1 MDCIVVGQDRDMW
14 SLVENRTLSKP
25 RRNWY
30 DIIKIDCKEVGCVR
44 MDCIGLGQDMEMGN
58 LEERAH

>member
-1 MDCIVVGQDRDMW
+1 MGSHVG
-14 SLVENRTLSKP
+14 NRTLS
-25 RRNWY
+25 RRRRKWD

-58 LEERAH
+58 LEEREH